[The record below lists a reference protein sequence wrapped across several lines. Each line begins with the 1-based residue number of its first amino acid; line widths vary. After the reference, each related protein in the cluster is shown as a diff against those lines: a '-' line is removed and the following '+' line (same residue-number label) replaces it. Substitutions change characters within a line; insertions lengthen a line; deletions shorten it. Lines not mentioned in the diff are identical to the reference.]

1 MARAFVIRPFDKKA
15 DSKGRQIDF
24 EEVHRT
30 LIQPALLEAGL
41 TGSTTGEIIDAGNV
55 REDMFSLI
63 LGADLV
69 VADISLHNAN
79 VFYELGMRHAL
90 RRRHTVLIR
99 EAGFADSPPFDLLT
113 DRTSIHAG
121 FR

>member
-1 MARAFVIRPFDKKA
+1 M
-15 DSKGRQIDF
+15 
-24 EEVHRT
+24 HRT

-79 VFYELGMRHAL
+79 VFTSSACVMP
-90 RRRHTVLIR
+90 
-99 EAGFADSPPFDLLT
+99 FADDTPC
-113 DRTSIHAG
+113 
-121 FR
+121 